1 MALNLI
7 LGGSGTGKS
16 HLLYNRIIEESG
28 NNPDKNFLVIVP
40 EQYTMA
46 TQKKFVQLHPNHAI
60 MQIDILS
67 FQRLAGRVFSE
78 LGLEGQTILDDT
90 GKNLIIRK
98 VMEKHRKEL
107 AVFAGNFDKNGFV
120 SEVKSVISEFLQYSI
135 RPQDLPGI
143 IASVSK
149 SPALVDK
156 LSDINTV
163 YSAFMEYIEKDYIT
177 SEGILG
183 LLAEHTKDS
192 EIIRGSVIAIDGFT
206 GFTPVQYDLIRQ
218 LLGIAKDIYVTVTID
233 SSEKINVI
241 DGMENLFALSKETI
255 ASLLRLA
262 DEQRVNVAP
271 YIMCEEPYRFKKSED
286 IHFLEK
292 NLFRY
297 NHAKYIGEPERIRLY
312 CGENP
317 KDEIKYVAGKIL
329 ELTRNAGLRYR
340 DIAVV
345 SADIGSYGTLA
356 ANIFAQND
364 IPVFVDYKRSIMG
377 NPMIEFMRSA
387 MKVIESNYSYE
398 SVFRFLRTG
407 ITGLNKEE
415 IDELDNYCL
424 ALGIRGYKKW
434 HSQWDGNYLKK
445 NSAKADLSILNEQRY
460 RVAKMFEI
468 LEEGY
473 DSAEKGKVK
482 VQNML
487 TALYRF
493 VAEAGL
499 EQKMLELAGELENE
513 GEMALSSQYRQIYGK
528 IMELLDKI
536 SALLGDETID
546 KKEFAGIFDAGL
558 EEIKVGLIPPTAD
571 CVLVGDMER
580 TRLDNIRVLF
590 FVGVNDGIVPKKK
603 ENKGILSELDRHTLQ
618 NANVVLSPDAAKKT
632 FIDRFYLY
640 INMTKPSDML
650 YITYAANSQDGKS
663 IRPSYLVHTIYKLFP
678 QITTEKFTDASSDAW
693 LTIPKAV
700 RTWEQINHDEKL
712 NKDTAAAL
720 YGEDMKESVTRLEQF
735 ASCEF
740 AHFLKYGLEISEREE
755 YRIQASDTGSILHRS
770 MERISSEM
778 VKSGEDFAKMSDEQR
793 KELVSRIVTEVA
805 SEYGNSIFN
814 NSSRNEYMVEK
825 VKALADRTVW
835 AAGKQLA
842 CEQFIPESF
851 EVRFSLP
858 LHVTDSRHTINLV
871 GSIDRIDICEDD
883 ENVYV
888 KIIDY
893 KTGNDKFSLYKTY
906 YGLKV
911 QLMTYMM
918 AALEYEKKKHPG
930 KMVVPAGAF
939 YFGVDNPIVD
949 ADSDADKIEEKILK
963 ELSYDGL
970 VNGQIPENVLGSSAD
985 AIKADSHITTG
996 QFDVLSKHVSDTM
1009 SKMTGSMIEGNAAVN
1024 PLTDSGSDSCT
1035 YCSYRAVC
1043 GFYSDLPGNSL
1054 RRIRHM
1060 KDSEVWEELFMGRE
1074 GESDGEKLD
1083 NTAEESN

>member
-46 TQKKFVQLHPNHAI
+46 TQKRLVQLHPNHAI

-67 FQRLAGRVFSE
+67 FQRLAGRVFAE
-78 LGLEGQTILDDT
+78 LGLEGHTVLDDT

-135 RPQDLPGI
+135 KPDDLPGI

-149 SPALVDK
+149 SPALADK

-163 YSAFMEYIEKDYIT
+163 YSAFMEYIEQDYIT

-183 LLAEHTKDS
+183 LLAGHAKDS

-206 GFTPVQYDLIRQ
+206 GFTPVQYDLIGQ
-218 LLGIAKDIYVTVTID
+218 LLSVAEDIYVTVTID
-233 SSEKINVI
+233 SNEKVNVR
-241 DGMENLFALSKETI
+241 DGIENLFALSKETI
-255 ASLLRLA
+255 ASLLGLA
-262 DEQRVNVAP
+262 DEQRIRVAP
-271 YIMCEEPYRFKKSED
+271 YIMCEDAHRFKTAED

-297 NHAKYIGEPERIRLY
+297 NHEKYNKEPEHIRLY

-317 KDEIKYVAGKIL
+317 KDEIKYAAGKIL
-329 ELTRNAGLRYR
+329 ELTRNEGLRYR

-345 SADIGSYGTLA
+345 SADIESYGSLA
-356 ANIFAQND
+356 ANIFAQNN

-377 NPMIEFMRSA
+377 NPMIEFIRSA
-387 MKVIESNYSYE
+387 MKVVETNYSYE

-407 ITGLNKEE
+407 ITGLEKEE
-415 IDELDNYCL
+415 IDMMENYCL
-424 ALGIRGYKKW
+424 ALGIRGYRKW

-460 RVAKMFEI
+460 RVVKMFEP

-473 DSAEKGKVK
+473 NGADKGKVK
-482 VQNML
+482 VLEML

-493 VAEAGL
+493 VSESGV
-499 EQKMLELAGELENE
+499 ESKMLELAQSLENE
-513 GEMALSSQYRQIYGK
+513 GEMALSSQYRQIYAK
-528 IMELLDKI
+528 VMELLDKI
-536 SALLGDETID
+536 NGLLGDEIID
-546 KKEFAGIFDAGL
+546 KKEFAKIFDAGL

-580 TRLDNIRVLF
+580 TRLDNIKVLF

-618 NANVVLSPDAAKKT
+618 NADVVLSPDAGKKT

-640 INMTKPSDML
+640 VNMTKPSDML
-650 YITYAANSQDGKS
+650 YLTYSVNAQDGKS
-663 IRPSYLVHTIYKLFP
+663 IRPSYLIHTVYKMFP
-678 QITTEKFTDASSDAW
+678 QIITEKFTNSTSDAW
-693 LTIPKAV
+693 LTIPKAARV
-700 RTWEQINHDEKL
+700 WDKINHDEGID
-712 NKDTAAAL
+712 KDAAAEL
-720 YGEDMKESVTRLEQF
+720 YGKEMNESVTRLEQF

-740 AHFLKYGLEISEREE
+740 AHFLKYGLEIAEREE
-755 YRIQASDTGSILHRS
+755 YKIQASDTGSILHRS
-770 MERISSEM
+770 MERISCEM
-778 VKSGEDFAKMSDEQR
+778 VKSGEDFVKMSDEQR
-793 KELVSRIVTEVA
+793 KELVGRIVTEVA
-805 SEYGNSIFN
+805 AEYGNSIFN
-814 NSSRNEYMVEK
+814 NSSRNEYMIEK
-825 VKALADRTVW
+825 VRALADRTVW

-842 CEQFIPESF
+842 CEQFVPESF

-858 LHVTDSRHTINLV
+858 LEVTNKKHTINLV
-871 GSIDRIDICEDD
+871 GSIDRIDVCEDD

-888 KIIDY
+888 KVIDY
-893 KTGNDKFSLYKTY
+893 KTGSDKFSLYKTY
-906 YGLKV
+906 YGLKL
-911 QLMTYMM
+911 QLMTYMT
-918 AALEYEKKKHPG
+918 AALEYEKRKHPE
-930 KMVVPAGAF
+930 KTAVPAGAF

-949 ADSDADKIEEKILK
+949 ADSDPDKVEQKILK

-970 VNGQIPENVLGSSAD
+970 VNGQLPEDVLGSSAD
-985 AIKADSHITTG
+985 AVKADSHITTK
-996 QFDVLSKHVSDTM
+996 QFDVLSKHVFETM
-1009 SKMTGSMIEGNAAVN
+1009 NKMTDSMVKGNASVN
-1024 PLTDSGSDSCT
+1024 PLTDGGTDSCT
-1035 YCSYRAVC
+1035 YCGYRAVC

-1054 RRIRHM
+1054 RRVKHL
-1060 KDSEVWEELFMGRE
+1060 KDSEVWEELFMERE
-1074 GESDGEKLD
+1074 GASDGEKLD
-1083 NTAEESN
+1083 RTTEESD

>member
-1 MALNLI
+1 
-7 LGGSGTGKS
+7 
-16 HLLYNRIIEESG
+16 
-28 NNPDKNFLVIVP
+28 
-40 EQYTMA
+40 
-46 TQKKFVQLHPNHAI
+46 
-60 MQIDILS
+60 
-67 FQRLAGRVFSE
+67 
-78 LGLEGQTILDDT
+78 
-90 GKNLIIRK
+90 
-98 VMEKHRKEL
+98 
-107 AVFAGNFDKNGFV
+107 
-120 SEVKSVISEFLQYSI
+120 
-135 RPQDLPGI
+135 
-143 IASVSK
+143 
-149 SPALVDK
+149 
-156 LSDINTV
+156 
-163 YSAFMEYIEKDYIT
+163 
-177 SEGILG
+177 
-183 LLAEHTKDS
+183 
-192 EIIRGSVIAIDGFT
+192 
-206 GFTPVQYDLIRQ
+206 
-218 LLGIAKDIYVTVTID
+218 
-233 SSEKINVI
+233 
-241 DGMENLFALSKETI
+241 
-255 ASLLRLA
+255 
-262 DEQRVNVAP
+262 
-271 YIMCEEPYRFKKSED
+271 
-286 IHFLEK
+286 
-292 NLFRY
+292 
-297 NHAKYIGEPERIRLY
+297 
-312 CGENP
+312 
-317 KDEIKYVAGKIL
+317 
-329 ELTRNAGLRYR
+329 
-340 DIAVV
+340 
-345 SADIGSYGTLA
+345 
-356 ANIFAQND
+356 
-364 IPVFVDYKRSIMG
+364 
-377 NPMIEFMRSA
+377 
-387 MKVIESNYSYE
+387 
-398 SVFRFLRTG
+398 
-407 ITGLNKEE
+407 
-415 IDELDNYCL
+415 
-424 ALGIRGYKKW
+424 
-434 HSQWDGNYLKK
+434 
-445 NSAKADLSILNEQRY
+445 
-460 RVAKMFEI
+460 
-468 LEEGY
+468 
-473 DSAEKGKVK
+473 
-482 VQNML
+482 
-487 TALYRF
+487 
-493 VAEAGL
+493 
-499 EQKMLELAGELENE
+499 
-513 GEMALSSQYRQIYGK
+513 
-528 IMELLDKI
+528 
-536 SALLGDETID
+536 
-546 KKEFAGIFDAGL
+546 
-558 EEIKVGLIPPTAD
+558 
-571 CVLVGDMER
+571 
-580 TRLDNIRVLF
+580 
-590 FVGVNDGIVPKKK
+590 
-603 ENKGILSELDRHTLQ
+603 
-618 NANVVLSPDAAKKT
+618 
-632 FIDRFYLY
+632 
-640 INMTKPSDML
+640 
-650 YITYAANSQDGKS
+650 
-663 IRPSYLVHTIYKLFP
+663 
-678 QITTEKFTDASSDAW
+678 
-693 LTIPKAV
+693 
-700 RTWEQINHDEKL
+700 
-712 NKDTAAAL
+712 
-720 YGEDMKESVTRLEQF
+720 MKESVTRLEQF

-858 LHVTDSRHTINLV
+858 LQVTDSRHTINLV